1 MRKILKAITCL
12 SLFSAVLFGAVS
24 CKNNV
29 DDGVE
34 IGLDQFAS
42 YSSKYYSLT
51 ATIDTNDPSKDG
63 YKNKTFSATG
73 HLWVSK
79 FAGKEVYNL
88 GFDEGNNGNWD
99 YNYGQSDAIRLTGET
114 GGPNFWIWNGHSV
127 SKAVNYTVYGST
139 YKYSGGNGEM
149 DITKDNAFDYGSDA
163 VDTVVVTEQYP
174 GSSTYTK
181 WTVTFTP
188 VK

>member
-1 MRKILKAITCL
+1 MKINKLFIGMITL
-12 SLFSAVLFGAVS
+12 PLLFGAVS

-42 YSSKYYSLT
+42 SSSKYYSLT

-79 FAGKEVYNL
+79 FAGKEVYYL
-88 GFDEGNNGNWD
+88 GFDEGNNGNWCNSSSSLCKG
-99 YNYGQSDAIRLTGET
+99 YN
-114 GGPNFWIWNGHSV
+114 
-127 SKAVNYTVYGST
+127 
-139 YKYSGGNGEM
+139 
-149 DITKDNAFDYGSDA
+149 
-163 VDTVVVTEQYP
+163 
-174 GSSTYTK
+174 
-181 WTVTFTP
+181 
-188 VK
+188 